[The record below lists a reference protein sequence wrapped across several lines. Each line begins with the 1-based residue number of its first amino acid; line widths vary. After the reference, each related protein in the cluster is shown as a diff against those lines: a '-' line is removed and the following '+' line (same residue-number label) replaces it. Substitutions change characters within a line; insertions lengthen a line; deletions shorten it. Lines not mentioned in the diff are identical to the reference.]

1 MKSQQEYMKNVRTIY
16 LFSQFQLNFHSMS
29 FTSDFRMLIPQ
40 QISTTPVRPAES
52 INTKTEVFFMRELRN
67 TKIIAVDHG
76 YGNMKTANTVTTTG
90 IKAYET
96 EPIFT
101 GNILEYNGIYYRI
114 GEGHKEF
121 IPDKAMDEEYYL
133 LTLMAIARE
142 LNVFSIRE
150 ADVHLAAGLPLTWI
164 RNQREAFRSYLLQN
178 PEVRYLFN
186 GKEYHLHFVGCS
198 LYPQGYPAIVNQLGD
213 FKGTNLLADIGNG
226 TMNILYINNKKAQES
241 RCWTEKL
248 GVNQC
253 MIAAKNAVL
262 DKFGVKIEGSTVEQI
277 LRFGTAD
284 ISAPYLDCISSI
296 ARQYVAEL
304 FSTLRKYEYNPD
316 LMRLYVVGGGGCLIR
331 NFGTYDKSR
340 VTIIDDI
347 CATAKGYEW
356 GIVII
361 RILVLIHQSMFQWI
375 VQERIVV
382 ARPLILFVGFRVHF
396 LSLSN
401 FFPDMILVFLYW
413 LQYLLGIS
421 FDFLAKGHPS

>member
-1 MKSQQEYMKNVRTIY
+1 MNVYNKKMQGYKKLKKLLYFTKLYPI
-16 LFSQFQLNFHSMS
+16 FQFQLNFPSMS
-29 FTSDFRMLIPQ
+29 FSSNFRMLISQ
-40 QISTTPVRPAES
+40 QSSTTPVQPAEL
-52 INTKTEVFFMRELRN
+52 INTKMEVFFMRELRN

-76 YGNMKTANTVTTTG
+76 YGNMKTANTVTPTG

-178 PEVRYLFN
+178 PEVHYRFN

-198 LYPQGYPAIVNQLGD
+198 LYPQGYPAIINQLGN

-262 DKFGVKIEGSTVEQI
+262 DKFGMKIEESTVEQI

-347 CATAKGYEW
+347 CATAKGYE
-356 GIVII
+356 
-361 RILVLIHQSMFQWI
+361 
-375 VQERIVV
+375 
-382 ARPLILFVGFRVHF
+382 
-396 LSLSN
+396 SLAYMS
-401 FFPDMILVFLYW
+401 LKRR
-413 LQYLLGIS
+413 G
-421 FDFLAKGHPS
+421 

>member
-1 MKSQQEYMKNVRTIY
+1 
-16 LFSQFQLNFHSMS
+16 
-29 FTSDFRMLIPQ
+29 
-40 QISTTPVRPAES
+40 
-52 INTKTEVFFMRELRN
+52 MRELRN

-76 YGNMKTANTVTTTG
+76 YGNMKTANTVTPTG

-101 GNILEYNGIYYRI
+101 GNILEYNDIYYRI

-150 ADVHLAAGLPLTWI
+150 ADVHLAAGLPPTWI

-178 PEVRYLFN
+178 PEVHFLFN
-186 GKEYHLHFVGCS
+186 GKEYHLRFVGCS
-198 LYPQGYPAIVNQLGD
+198 LYPQGYPAIVNQLGN

-262 DKFGVKIEGSTVEQI
+262 DKFGVKIEESTVEQI

-347 CATAKGYEW
+347 CATAKGYE
-356 GIVII
+356 
-361 RILVLIHQSMFQWI
+361 
-375 VQERIVV
+375 
-382 ARPLILFVGFRVHF
+382 
-396 LSLSN
+396 SLAYMS
-401 FFPDMILVFLYW
+401 LKRR
-413 LQYLLGIS
+413 G
-421 FDFLAKGHPS
+421 

>member
-16 LFSQFQLNFHSMS
+16 LFSQFQLNFPSMPFS
-29 FTSDFRMLIPQ
+29 SDLRMLISQ
-40 QISTTPVRPAES
+40 QSSTTTVRPAES
-52 INTKTEVFFMRELRN
+52 INTKTEVFFMQELRN

-76 YGNMKTANTVTTTG
+76 YGNMKTANTVTPTG

-114 GEGHKEF
+114 GKGHKEF

>member
-1 MKSQQEYMKNVRTIY
+1 MNVYNKKMQGYKKLKKLLYFTKLYPI
-16 LFSQFQLNFHSMS
+16 FQFQLNFPSMS
-29 FTSDFRMLIPQ
+29 FSSNFRMLISQ
-40 QISTTPVRPAES
+40 QSSTTPVQPAES
-52 INTKTEVFFMRELRN
+52 INTKMEVFFIRELRN

-76 YGNMKTANTVTTTG
+76 YGNMKTANTVTPTG

-178 PEVRYLFN
+178 PEVHYLFN
-186 GKEYHLHFVGCS
+186 GKEYYLRFVGCS
-198 LYPQGYPAIVNQLGD
+198 LYPQGYPAIVNQLGN

-226 TMNILYINNKKAQES
+226 TMNILYVNNKKAQES

-262 DKFGVKIEGSTVEQI
+262 DKFGVKIEESTVEQI

-284 ISAPYLDCISSI
+284 ISTPYLDCISSI

-347 CATAKGYEW
+347 CATAKGYE
-356 GIVII
+356 
-361 RILVLIHQSMFQWI
+361 
-375 VQERIVV
+375 
-382 ARPLILFVGFRVHF
+382 
-396 LSLSN
+396 SLAYMS
-401 FFPDMILVFLYW
+401 LKRR
-413 LQYLLGIS
+413 G
-421 FDFLAKGHPS
+421 